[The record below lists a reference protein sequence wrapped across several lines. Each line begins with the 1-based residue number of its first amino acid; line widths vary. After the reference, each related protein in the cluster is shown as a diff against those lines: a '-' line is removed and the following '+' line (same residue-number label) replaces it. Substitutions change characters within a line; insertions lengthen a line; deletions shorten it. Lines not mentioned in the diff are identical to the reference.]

1 MAKTRTRR
9 RGIRVASLAL
19 VVCAAALV
27 LDAHTASP
35 ATAARPTAHA
45 ARTLNVS
52 DKAQLHAVG
61 ESGSDLLE
69 EGQATGDLPGR
80 VRVQFN
86 VGATV
91 YASFSISTQY
101 GSISGS
107 GSSKLHGTGVWDSFG
122 GTVSVTHG
130 TGRYSRAHGHA
141 GFYGV
146 LNRRTY
152 ASNIQTTG
160 TLDY

>member
-1 MAKTRTRR
+1 VACAGVLVFDTHA
-9 RGIRVASLAL
+9 ASL
-19 VVCAAALV
+19 
-27 LDAHTASP
+27 
-35 ATAARPTAHA
+35 ATAARFTAHT
-45 ARTLNVS
+45 ARTVDVN
-52 DKAQLHAVG
+52 DRAHLHSVG

-69 EGQATGDLPGR
+69 EGQATGGFPGR
-80 VRVQFN
+80 VEVQFN

-91 YASFSISTQY
+91 YASFTIATQY

-122 GTVSVTHG
+122 GTVTVTHG
-130 TGRYSRAHGHA
+130 TGRYAHAHGHA

-146 LNRRTY
+146 INRRTY
-152 ASNIQTTG
+152 AATVQTTG